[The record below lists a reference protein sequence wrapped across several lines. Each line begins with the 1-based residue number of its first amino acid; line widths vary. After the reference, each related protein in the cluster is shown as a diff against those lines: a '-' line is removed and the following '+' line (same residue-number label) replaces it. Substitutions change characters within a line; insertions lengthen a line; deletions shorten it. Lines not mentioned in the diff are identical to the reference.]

1 MPPPGDPVDDRATEQ
16 VRTGL
21 ERALDGRVVS
31 IRRQPRWRPVW
42 FADVER
48 DDAVLEL
55 CVRGDRTD
63 MELIFPLR
71 HEMRFQELLHE
82 RGIPTAVVHGWIDE
96 PDAYV
101 MDRVPGRADFEGV
114 PESERDA
121 VVDHYLEILAEMHEL
136 DPTPFVDAGIS
147 AAADPADSGVLG
159 MARYEAVYRAQ
170 KRSPDAFLE
179 FALGWLRRNPPE
191 SRGRAAPIVWDSGQ
205 FHHSDGRVV
214 AVLDLE
220 LGHVGDPMMDL
231 AAWRM
236 RDTVLH
242 YGDFSTLYARY
253 EELSGAPVDL
263 ATIRRHHVAFTLTN
277 QLVFG
282 AAIVD
287 PPPGSDL
294 MTNLQWCAETNLF
307 ATEALAEE
315 MGIELPGI
323 EPLAATDSPQ
333 APAHRSL
340 VELLGSVETDD
351 EVLRY
356 RLRTAFRTARH
367 LARADEVGDAA
378 VAADLEDLR
387 DLLGHRPS
395 GWREGEAELEA
406 FVLADADDGGH
417 DERLVGLFH
426 RRHLRRQALLGP
438 PGSAMTRHLPI
449 QPFGSFRPAG

>member
-1 MPPPGDPVDDRATEQ
+1 MRTPGDPADERVTEL
-16 VRTGL
+16 VAAWL
-21 ERALDGRVVS
+21 ERELGGRVS
-31 IRRQPRWRPVW
+31 EIQRQPRWRPVW

-48 DDAVLEL
+48 DGATLEL

-63 MELIFPLR
+63 MELIFPLT

-82 RGIPTAVVHGWIDE
+82 RGIPTATVHGWIDE
-96 PDAYV
+96 PGAYV
-101 MDRVPGRADFEGV
+101 MDRVGGRADFTDCPAE
-114 PESERDA
+114 ERDA
-121 VVDHYLEILAEMHEL
+121 VVDHYLAILAELHAL
-136 DPTPFVDAGIS
+136 DPAPFVAAGIT
-147 AAADPADSGVLG
+147 APDEPAVSGSIG

-170 KRSPDAFLE
+170 KRVADPFLE

-205 FHHSDGRVV
+205 FHHADGRVV

-236 RDTVLH
+236 RDTVLQF
-242 YGDFSTLYARY
+242 GDFESLYARY
-253 EELSGAPVDL
+253 EALSGTPVDL
-263 ATIRRHHVAFTLTN
+263 TAIRRHHVAFTLTN

-282 AAIVD
+282 AAIAD

-315 MGIELPGI
+315 MGVELPEI
-323 EPLAATDSPQ
+323 EALDPVDSPH

-340 VELLGSVETDD
+340 VELLGSVEADD
-351 EVLRY
+351 EYLRY

-367 LARADEVGDAA
+367 VARTDEVGDA
-378 VAADLEDLR
+378 VMAADLADVS
-387 DLLGHRPS
+387 DLLGRRPQ
-395 GWREGEAELEA
+395 GWREADAELEA
-406 FVLADADDGGH
+406 FVLTDADVGRH
-417 DERLVGLFH
+417 DERLLGLFH

-449 QPFGSFRPAG
+449 QSFGPPR